1 MISPRAL
8 RLTLTCALIL
18 IGGPAARAQQR
29 TTPAPGPAQSAPITN
44 LRYELAFDSTTA
56 RQRMIKV
63 AMSFDIGGEGAVLL
77 SLPAWTPGA
86 YEISN
91 FSRWVLNFSAGT
103 AGKSVRWDKLD
114 YDTWRVQPG
123 GSRSLTVRFDYRA
136 DSLDNAMAWSTPD
149 FVLFNGTNLLLY
161 PEGRGFDFPATVT
174 VKTQPGWQVA
184 TGMKP
189 AGASRSYR
197 ENNYHDLVDMPFFV
211 GRIDY
216 DSMQVG
222 GRWTRL
228 ATYPAGM
235 LTDSSRK
242 QLWNQISHMI
252 PAESA
257 VFQETPWNTYDVM
270 IIFDPRYPGASALE
284 HQSSHVGIY
293 NQGII
298 GNPLL
303 ASITAHEI
311 FHAWNVK
318 RLRPADMWPY
328 HYGQA
333 QPTPWL
339 WVSEGITDYY
349 ADLALVRGG
358 IVDSAQF
365 MTSTGEKAETVG
377 EAPPTALEDASLS
390 TWVHPTDGT
399 AYLYYPKG
407 SLAGFMLD
415 VLIRDYSDNARS
427 LDDVM
432 RQLYQTVYK
441 KGRGFTE
448 NDWWPAVT
456 RAAGGRAF
464 SDFYVRYVD
473 GRDPYPLDRILPL
486 AGMRMTLDTVREP
499 RLGISTVA
507 DSTGIFVNAVLPGGA
522 AQQAGVRPGDQL
534 LALGDLPVESPD
546 FGPAFRTRYG
556 KEDGTSLP
564 IKVRRG
570 GDTLTLNS
578 KLRLASRVERRIEAD
593 PAASP
598 KAVRIRSGIL
608 KGSTGS

>member
-1 MISPRAL
+1 MMFPQVFRS
-8 RLTLTCALIL
+8 TLTCALIL
-18 IGGPAARAQQR
+18 IGSSTDAQQK
-29 TTPAPGPAQSAPITN
+29 TAPSPPPVQSAPITN
-44 LRYELAFDSTTA
+44 LRYELTFDSTTA
-56 RQRMIKV
+56 RQRTIKV
-63 AMSFDIGGEGAVLL
+63 AMSFDVGGQAPVLL

-103 AGKSVRWDKLD
+103 ADKSVRWDKLD

-136 DSLDNAMAWSTPD
+136 DSLDNAMAWSTRD

-174 VKTQPGWQVA
+174 VKTQPGWRVA
-184 TGMKP
+184 TSMKP
-189 AGASRSYR
+189 GGAPRSYR

-222 GRWTRL
+222 SRWTRL
-228 ATYPAGM
+228 ATYPAGT
-235 LTDSSRK
+235 LADSSRK
-242 QLWNQISHMI
+242 QLWDQISKMI

-318 RLRPADMWPY
+318 RLRPGDMWPY
-328 HYGQA
+328 HYDRA

-339 WVSEGITDYY
+339 WLSEGITDYY

-365 MTSTGEKAETVG
+365 MMSTGGKAQSVG

-441 KGRGFTE
+441 RGRGFTG

-456 RAAGGRAF
+456 RAAGGQSF
-464 SDFYVRYVD
+464 SDFYARYVD

-486 AGMRMTLDTVREP
+486 TGMRMTVDTVREP
-499 RLGISTVA
+499 RLGISTAA
-507 DSTGIFVNAVLPGGA
+507 DSTGRIFVNAVLPGGV
-522 AQQAGVRPGDQL
+522 AQEAGVRAGDQL
-534 LALGDLPVESPD
+534 LALGDLPVGSPE
-546 FGPAFRTRYG
+546 FGPAFRARYG
-556 KEDGTSLP
+556 KEEGGSLP

-578 KLRLASRVERRIEAD
+578 KVRLASRVERRIEAD

-598 KAVRIRSGIL
+598 KAVRVRNGIL

>member
-1 MISPRAL
+1 MISPQLYSGAL
-8 RLTLTCALIL
+8 LCILIL
-18 IGGPAARAQQR
+18 IGRSAATQQKLA
-29 TTPAPGPAQSAPITN
+29 PAPVPPRSAPITN
-44 LRYELAFDSTTA
+44 IRYELTFDSMTA
-56 RQRMIKV
+56 RQRTIKV
-63 AMSFDIGGEGAVLL
+63 TMSFDVDGQEPVLL

-91 FSRWVLNFSAGT
+91 FSRWVSNFSVGAG
-103 AGKSVRWDKLD
+103 GKRPLWDKLD
-114 YDTWRVQPG
+114 YDTWRVRPRG
-123 GSRSLTVRFDYRA
+123 ARTLTVRFDYRA
-136 DSLDNAMAWSTPD
+136 DSLDNAMAWSRPD
-149 FVLFNGTNLLLY
+149 FVLFNGTNLLPY
-161 PEGRGFDFPATVT
+161 PEGQGFDFPATVT
-174 VKTQPGWQVA
+174 VRTQPGWRVA

-189 AGASRSYR
+189 AGAPRSYR
-197 ENNYHDLVDMPFFV
+197 EGNYHDLVDKPFFV

-222 GRWTRL
+222 GRWARL
-228 ATYPAGM
+228 ATYPTGA
-235 LTDSSRK
+235 LADSSRK
-242 QLWNQISHMI
+242 ELWDQISKMI

-257 VFQETPWNTYDVM
+257 VFNEIPWSTYDVM

-284 HQSSHVGIY
+284 HQNSHVGIY

-298 GNPLL
+298 GNPVL

-328 HYGQA
+328 DYDQP

-358 IVDSAQF
+358 VVDSAQF
-365 MTSTGEKAETVG
+365 MMSTGEKTQTVS

-390 TWVHPTDGT
+390 TWIHPTDGT

-427 LDDVM
+427 LDDVL
-432 RQLYQTVYK
+432 RQLYQTTYK
-441 KGRGFTE
+441 KGRGFTSD
-448 NDWWPAVT
+448 DWWPAVV
-456 RAAGGRAF
+456 RAAGGQSF
-464 SDFYVRYVD
+464 SEFYARYVD

-486 AGMRMTLDTVREP
+486 AGMRMTIDTLREP
-499 RLGISTVA
+499 RLGISTAA
-507 DSTGIFVNAVLPGGA
+507 DSNGIVVNAVLPGGPA
-522 AQQAGVRPGDQL
+522 EQAGVRVGDQL
-534 LALGDLPVESPD
+534 LALGDLPVGSPD
-546 FGPAFRTRYG
+546 FGPAFRARFG
-556 KEDGTSLP
+556 KEEGGVLP
-564 IKVRRG
+564 IKVRRD

-578 KLRLASRVERRIEAD
+578 KVRLASRVERRIEAD
-593 PAASP
+593 STASP
-598 KAVRIRSGIL
+598 KAVRIRGGIL
-608 KGSTGS
+608 KGTTGS